1 MTRTAI
7 VVGAT
12 SYVGGFVVQEL
23 LGAGYDVI
31 AVTRRPDLARVLLG
45 ERAARTRILASD
57 VAVREAGTEAGVGVG
72 VVVNLAY
79 VKTVAPHRARAEN
92 RKLVQL
98 VDGLARAT
106 RSPHVIHASTIAVF
120 GVPLR
125 EPPLPV
131 AVPRRRDDL
140 YIDLKSQAE
149 GWLEQLAERS
159 GYRLSIVRLGNV
171 IGPGSPT
178 WVAAL
183 AQRLLESKPLG
194 WVGRYGPSNTTY
206 AANIGH
212 YFRHLAERSADGVA
226 PFGVY
231 HHLSE
236 FWAHS
241 WDEILTAFERT
252 LTIARVSARADPAD
266 PAARASRAGRLV
278 AALRRVY
285 AGRAGSYARAALD
298 RVPAWLGVEA
308 LLARAK
314 ATRDLGATV
323 RRPPLAAGDAALC
336 DFLAGDVGALHHV
349 VPDWTPAVSFDT
361 ALEEIG
367 RWLDAAG
374 FVVARDA

>member
-23 LGAGYDVI
+23 LAAGHEVI
-31 AVTRRPDLARVLLG
+31 AVTRQPELAQVLLG
-45 ERAARTRILASD
+45 EQAARTRIVASD
-57 VAVREAGTEAGVGVG
+57 TAVREVRTEAQ

-79 VKTVAPHRARAEN
+79 VKTVDPHRARAEN
-92 RKLVQL
+92 RRLVEL
-98 VDGLARAT
+98 VDGLATAT
-106 RSPHVIHASTIAVF
+106 GCPHVIHASTIAVF

-125 EPPLPV
+125 ERPGPV

-140 YIDLKSQAE
+140 YVDLKSQAE
-149 GWLEQLAERS
+149 AWFEDLARRS
-159 GYRLSIVRLGNV
+159 AYQLSIVRLGNV
-171 IGPGSPT
+171 IGPGSLA

-183 AQRLLESKPLG
+183 AQRLLEGKPLG
-194 WVGRYGPSNTTY
+194 WTHRYGPSNATY
-206 AANIGH
+206 ATNIGH
-212 YFRHLAERSADGVA
+212 YFRHLAERPAAGLA

-236 FWAHS
+236 FAAHS
-241 WDEILTAFERT
+241 WDELLTTLERT
-252 LTIARVSARADPAD
+252 LGIARVSAVPNGD
-266 PAARASRAGRLV
+266 ARASGAGGARGAARLV
-278 AALRRVY
+278 GALRRVY
-285 AGRAGSYARAALD
+285 AGPAGSYARAALD
-298 RVPAWLGVEA
+298 RLPRWLGVDR

-314 ATRDLGATV
+314 ATRDLGAAL
-323 RRPPLAAGDAALC
+323 RRPRLAAGDAALC
-336 DFLAGDVGALHHV
+336 DFLAGDIVAPAHV
-349 VPDWTPAVSFDT
+349 VADWTPAVPFAV

>member
-12 SYVGGFVVQEL
+12 SYVGGFVLQEL
-23 LGAGYDVI
+23 LASGYDVI
-31 AVTRRPDLARVLLG
+31 AVTRRPDLAQVLLG
-45 ERAARTRILASD
+45 DQAARTRIVASD
-57 VAVREAGTEAGVGVG
+57 RAVREAGTEAR
-72 VVVNLAY
+72 VVMNLAY
-79 VKTVAPHRARAEN
+79 VKTVAPQHARAEN
-92 RKLVQL
+92 RRLVEL
-98 VDGLARAT
+98 VDGLATAT
-106 RSPHVIHASTIAVF
+106 RCPHVIHASTLAVF

-125 EPPLPV
+125 ARPRPV

-140 YIDLKSQAE
+140 YVDLKSQAE
-149 GWLEQLAERS
+149 AWLRDLAQRS
-159 GYRLSIVRLGNV
+159 GYQLSIVRLGNV

-183 AQRLLESKPLG
+183 AQRLLEGKPLG
-194 WVGRYGPSNTTY
+194 WAGRYGPSNATY

-212 YFRHLAERSADGVA
+212 YFRHLAERPADGLA
-226 PFGVY
+226 RFGRY

-236 FWAHS
+236 FAAHS
-241 WDEILTAFERT
+241 WDDVVTALERAVG
-252 LTIARVSARADPAD
+252 IARVSAAPDRAE
-266 PAARASRAGRLV
+266 RASRPARLV

-285 AGRAGSYARAALD
+285 AGRAGSYARVALH
-298 RVPAWLGVEA
+298 RLPGWLGVDG

-323 RRPPLAAGDAALC
+323 RRAPLAAGDAALC
-336 DFLAGDVGALHHV
+336 DFLAGDVGAPAHV
-349 VPDWTPAVSFDT
+349 LPDWTPAVPFAA
-361 ALEEIG
+361 ALEEIR